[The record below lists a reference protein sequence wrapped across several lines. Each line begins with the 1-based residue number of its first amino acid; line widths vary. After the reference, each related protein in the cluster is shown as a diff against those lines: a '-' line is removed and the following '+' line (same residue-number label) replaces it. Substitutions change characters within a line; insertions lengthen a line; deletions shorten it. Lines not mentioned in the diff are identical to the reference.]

1 MARKSG
7 YLTPEEAEKILQ
19 CKRIR
24 IGFIDSVETTAVKT
38 MIETA
43 KQNGRFG
50 DKVLMVI
57 NPLYI
62 HIPSWQRKLRVI
74 NALRIG
80 IDYNEY
86 KWEIP
91 KIIYI
96 DDKLKVI
103 DGMHR
108 IYGAA
113 KVGIDAVTVEIIDG
127 MTERE
132 AIRYFLDQRDRRNM
146 SPVDTYNA
154 AIEANIPEYIMLR
167 KICTRNNV
175 QVRGDKDGIE
185 NPVGIFTSISDGINL
200 VKNNPCLL
208 DKILKLI
215 KKLQWGGGNI
225 YNAKVYSAKVIRVL
239 KKLYA
244 YYEDRQKVMEKILL
258 KNCKGVEYFNDN
270 LEDKCQESI
279 FDILASVIEENIN
292 IEPIQKNNKV
302 KRIAKLS

>member
-1 MARKSG
+1 MARKSV
-7 YLTPEEAEKILQ
+7 YFTAEETESILQ
-19 CKRIR
+19 NERIR
-24 IGFIDSVETTAVKT
+24 IGFVGDVETTVVKT

-57 NPLYI
+57 NPVYI
-62 HIPSWQRKLRVI
+62 HVPAWQRKLNSV
-74 NALRIG
+74 NALKIG
-80 IDYNEY
+80 VEYNKY
-86 KWEIP
+86 KWEVP

-96 DDKLKVI
+96 DGVLKVI

-108 IYGAA
+108 IYGAVKA
-113 KVGIDAVTVEIIDG
+113 GRDAVTVEIIDG
-127 MTERE
+127 ITERE
-132 AIRYFLDQRDRRNM
+132 AIKYFLDQRDRRNM

-154 AIEANIPEYIMLR
+154 AIEANIAEYIMLR

-175 QVRGDKDGIE
+175 QVRGDKDNVE
-185 NPVGIFTSISDGINL
+185 NPVGIFTSISDGIRL
-200 VKNNPCLL
+200 VKNNPYLL

-225 YNAKVYSAKVIRVL
+225 YNYKVYSAKVIRVL

-244 YYEDRQKVMEKILL
+244 YYEDNQKIMEKILL
-258 KNCKGVEYFNDN
+258 KNCKGAEYFNNN

-279 FDILASVIEENIN
+279 FDILAAVIEENIN
-292 IEPIQKNNKV
+292 IVPMQNNNKV